1 MKDKIKKIICQFC
14 GKDIILTGRG
24 KWREDIQAYEWYE
37 GGCDCQKQKDL
48 INSSAKQL
56 GHLGGLMTAKKY
68 GVKHFSEA
76 GKKGMAKRWGNKLLI
91 KKEI

>member
-1 MKDKIKKIICQFC
+1 MKDKTKKTICQFC
-14 GKDIILTGRG
+14 EKEIILTGKG
-24 KWREDIQAYEWYE
+24 KWREDIQEYEWYE

-56 GHLGGLMTAKKY
+56 GQLGGLMTAKKY

-76 GKKGMAKRWGNKLLI
+76 GKKGMKARW
-91 KKEI
+91 KK